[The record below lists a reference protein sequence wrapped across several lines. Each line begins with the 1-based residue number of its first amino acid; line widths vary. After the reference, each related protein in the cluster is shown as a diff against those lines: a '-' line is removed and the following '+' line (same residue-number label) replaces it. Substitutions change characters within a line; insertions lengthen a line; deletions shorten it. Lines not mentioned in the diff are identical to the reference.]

1 MAGNKNYH
9 PETLRKT
16 RHIIQRAYPDFID
29 SEYPEFVAFVEAF
42 FEYLDQKGKPG
53 ELIKELQ
60 SYRDIDR
67 TVDEFVEYFR
77 REYLVFIPADVL
89 ANKVLLVKHI
99 KDFYT
104 SKGTEKAF
112 KFLFRIL
119 YNEDIE
125 LIYPNE
131 YILRASDGKWVEEKS
146 LKVTS
151 ECSIEN
157 LESRIIKGGSSGAQA
172 LVERAVR
179 YYQQNVLVTEL
190 FLSNITGN
198 FIYGETVRVYD
209 ENEEVICQEQVYGIY
224 GSVTLG
230 EKGSN
235 YRVNDPFYLRSSG
248 VQIAG
253 GRIKEVT
260 SGRIETLELISGG
273 ENYSGSSII
282 AQLFSSLP
290 LTYVWQGEV
299 IAEQPISNFASQ
311 IIGLELTSSNQVTFS
326 AVGDVIEIYEN
337 DPDGTGSGAAGIV
350 TQVNDYG
357 EITEISLRRRG
368 SGYIDPK
375 ARIISDFGTGAEI
388 SVTASSGQIKSV
400 ELYDFAIEMESVVA
414 DFSGR
419 GNGGATGTPVLATLA
434 EYPGR
439 WINTDG
445 WLDSDK
451 RLQDNY
457 YWQDFSYVVKGNV
470 QISKY
475 RDLIKKLIHPA
486 GLIMFG
492 ETSDLFGPY
501 DAKVVIDATPPLE
514 RLAINL
520 RIDIFPEPEI
530 YTIYT
535 DELQIYLLENYQIN
549 PYEGVGPGDPLIP
562 PLEIDKNVSPRYSAT
577 VINTVTLDTTIEI
590 TWNYGVSETITF
602 YPSFQILDFG
612 WVAPEYLDVQEI
624 DGSVEI
630 TLIGNERTITLDG
643 VRLSDMSMANITAN
657 DAGTLAYWEALL
669 TS

>member
-1 MAGNKNYH
+1 MAGNKNHH
-9 PETLRKT
+9 PDTLKKT
-16 RHIIQRAYPDFID
+16 THIIKRAYPDFID
-29 SEYPEFVAFVEAF
+29 SDYPNFVAFIEAF
-42 FEYLDQKGKPG
+42 FEYLDTKGNPG

-89 ANKVLLVKHI
+89 TNKVLLIKHI

-119 YNEDIE
+119 YDEDID

-151 ECSIEN
+151 DCSIEN
-157 LESRIIKGGSSGAQA
+157 LESRIVKGSTSGARA
-172 LVERAVR
+172 LVERVQR
-179 YYQQNVLVTEL
+179 YYQQGVLVTEI
-190 FLSNITGN
+190 FLSNIVGD
-198 FIYGETVRVYD
+198 FLYGETIQVYD
-209 ENEEVICQEQVYGIY
+209 ETETVVCQERIYGVY
-224 GSVTLG
+224 GSVALG
-230 EKGSN
+230 EKGSG
-235 YRVNDPFYLRSSG
+235 YRVNDPFYLRSLG
-248 VQIAG
+248 TQIAS
-253 GRIKEVT
+253 GRIKSVT
-260 SGRIETLELISGG
+260 AGRIESLELISGG
-273 ENYSGSSII
+273 ENYSGSSIL

-290 LTYVWQGEV
+290 LNYVWQGEV
-299 IAEQPISNFASQ
+299 IAEQPVSNFASQ
-311 IIGLELTSSNQVTFS
+311 IIGLELTTSNQVVFS

-337 DPDGTGSGAAGIV
+337 DPDGSGAGAAGIV
-350 TQVNDYG
+350 TEVNDYG
-357 EITEISLRRRG
+357 EITGVALRRRG
-368 SGYIDPK
+368 SGYIDPR
-375 ARIISDFGTGAEI
+375 ARIISTFGSGAEI
-388 SVTASSGQIKSV
+388 SVSAAAGQIKTV
-400 ELYDFAIEMESVVA
+400 ELYDFAIETDSVVA

-419 GNGGATGTPVLATLA
+419 GNGNATGTPVLTTLA

-439 WINTDG
+439 WVNTDG

-457 YWQDFSYVVKGNV
+457 YWQDFSYVIKGNV

-475 RDLIKKLIHPA
+475 RDIIKKLIHPS

-501 DAKVVIDATPPLE
+501 DAKVVIDSIPPLE
-514 RLAINL
+514 RFYLNI
-520 RIDIFPEPEI
+520 RIDVFPEPEI

-535 DELQIYLLENYQIN
+535 DELQIYLLENYQIS

-562 PLEIDKNVSPRYSAT
+562 PLEIDKNVSPRYAAT

-590 TWNYGVSETITF
+590 IWNYGVSETITF

-612 WVAPEYLDVQEI
+612 WIAPEYLDVQEI

-643 VRLSDMSMANITAN
+643 VRLSDMSMTNITAN
-657 DAGTLAYWEALL
+657 EAGTLAYWEALL